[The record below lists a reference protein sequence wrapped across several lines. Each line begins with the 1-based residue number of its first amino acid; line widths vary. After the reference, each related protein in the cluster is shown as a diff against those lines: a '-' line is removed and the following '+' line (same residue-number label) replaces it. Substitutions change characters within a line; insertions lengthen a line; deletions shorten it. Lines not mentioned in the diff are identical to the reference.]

1 MDKQQKSE
9 YNYEVIQHIKF
20 HSKKV
25 LELNRLLLYTKREVI
40 NENLQWIIQF
50 TCKKSE
56 EKKWKKCKQ
65 ENAEIYLDTSRSKFL
80 FFTEVYL
87 IYNAV

>member
-40 NENLQWIIQF
+40 NENLQ
-50 TCKKSE
+50 
-56 EKKWKKCKQ
+56 
-65 ENAEIYLDTSRSKFL
+65 
-80 FFTEVYL
+80 
-87 IYNAV
+87 